1 MDMINHISHPP
12 FCPHEMD
19 VLGYVKQ
26 SIASAYTSLLS
37 RIDSHI
43 EDDRVHVTCE
53 EKDKWD
59 NKVDKT
65 QFREL
70 ELRMTE
76 KADFNELTE
85 LKEQL
90 SILKV
95 AVDNKIDSDTAKS
108 VVTET
113 EFDELANTVNS
124 LSSKVNL
131 LNQTINNT
139 FDTSEFATTQWVQDQ
154 HYIKTVDLKTSVI
167 DLLNNS
173 REVKDTLSEII
184 TNTITNSDNFIETVV
199 ERIENVIDNGTTIN
213 SIKDYVDQ
221 NFVKNGT
228 ALGTINGQVFT
239 QGGSIT
245 IQTAQSGST
254 VSWNGIKTSSDA
266 GSYQIGKLNIDGVEY
281 TLYGIDTNSQDGTGF
296 TESEIRTFVN
306 DQLQND
312 NDAKQIINNLIEQ
325 SGVGGMSVRVEN
337 KTLIIG

>member
-1 MDMINHISHPP
+1 MINHISHPP

-113 EFDELANTVNS
+113 EFDELANTVSS
-124 LSSKVNL
+124 LNSKVNL
-131 LNQTINNT
+131 LNQTINDT

-154 HYIKTVDLKTSVI
+154 HYIKTADLKTSVI

-173 REVKDTLSEII
+173 REVKDTLQEVI
-184 TNTITNSDNFIETVV
+184 TNVVTSSDSFIETVV
-199 ERIENVIDNGTTIN
+199 ERVQTVVDNGTVSD
-213 SIKDYVDQ
+213 SIRNYVEQ
-221 NFVKNGT
+221 TYLPKGAV
-228 ALGTINGQVFT
+228 LGTINGQTFT
-239 QGGSIT
+239 QGGAIT
-245 IQTAQSGST
+245 IDVTG
-254 VSWNGIKTSSDA
+254 
-266 GSYQIGKLNIDGVEY
+266 
-281 TLYGIDTNSQDGTGF
+281 DGTGF
-296 TESEIRTFVN
+296 TEQEVRNIINS
-306 DQLQND
+306 QLQN
-312 NDAKQIINNLIEQ
+312 NDAKTIIKNIATEALDSVEAKIKIESTVVEKLATSDDLKNAINELLQ
-325 SGVGGMSVRVEN
+325 QLEINGGLSAEVRNGV
-337 KTLIIG
+337 LIIK